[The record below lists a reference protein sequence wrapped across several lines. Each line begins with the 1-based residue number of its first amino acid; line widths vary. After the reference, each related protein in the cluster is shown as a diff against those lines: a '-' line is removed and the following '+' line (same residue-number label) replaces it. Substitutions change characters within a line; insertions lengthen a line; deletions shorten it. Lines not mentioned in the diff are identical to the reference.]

1 MDRLGAVIGSL
12 VSPIVANLYMEHN
25 EREALQS
32 ASNPPGSGSG
42 MWMTLGS
49 FNKGSINKNF
59 WSISIV
65 LIQQL
70 SLQ

>member
-1 MDRLGAVIGSL
+1 MGSP
-12 VSPIVANLYMEHN
+12 VSPIVANLYMEHF
-25 EREALQS
+25 ERKAPGLPQI
-32 ASNPPGSGSG
+32 PPAFGLGI
-42 MWMTLGS
+42 WMTPGS

-59 WSISIV
+59 WNISIV